1 MSDNCSWRTA
11 YGACLSVFVHMICM
25 YVCHCMCVTEHVC
38 VHACLSVCVCEA
50 GWLKHQPGNQKV
62 PDSIPSITT
71 LALLLF
77 S

>member
-11 YGACLSVFVHMICM
+11 YWACLSVFVHMICM
-25 YVCHCMCVTEHVC
+25 CVSLFVCHCVY
-38 VHACLSVCVCEA
+38 VHACMLVCVCEA